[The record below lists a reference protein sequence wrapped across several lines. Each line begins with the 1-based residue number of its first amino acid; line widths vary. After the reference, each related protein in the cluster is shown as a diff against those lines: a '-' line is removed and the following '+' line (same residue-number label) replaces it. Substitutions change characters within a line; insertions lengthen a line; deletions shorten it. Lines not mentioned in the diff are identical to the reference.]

1 MSKPKV
7 LVLGGVG
14 FIGRNLCAYLLEND
28 LVDAITV
35 ADKVL
40 PATAYLSNRHKAAF
54 DNPKLTFKQANLT
67 NPSAVEK
74 VYTREDGT
82 EYDYVFNLAAE
93 TKYGQSEG
101 VYDEKVY
108 SLSVTVAKEAA
119 KHKIKAFVEMS
130 TAQIYDSDK
139 KPSKEDG
146 KVKPWTLIAKY
157 KYKAEEELKKIE
169 GLNLVILRPAVVYGP
184 GDIIGVTPRLIIGAV
199 YRHLNEEMTFLWTKD
214 LKLNTVHVDDVVRA
228 IWHVSATVEEKGGR
242 TKPVTTPEV
251 YNLCDKENTNQET
264 INVFIREIFGI
275 KTGFQGSLI
284 SNFAK
289 LNMDSVTEDV
299 NDKHLQ
305 PWSELCKA
313 GGVTNTPLTPYLDKE
328 LLKDNGLCVDGSK
341 IETEMGFTYTV
352 PNVTLE
358 KLREVV
364 DEYVAMGIWP
374 KGTTM
379 N

>member
-1 MSKPKV
+1 MPNV
-7 LVLGGVG
+7 LILGGVG
-14 FIGRNLCAYLLEND
+14 FIGRNLCAYLLENN

-40 PATAYLSNRHKAAF
+40 PATAYLNVKHKAAF
-54 DNPKLTFKQANLT
+54 ENPKLTFKQANLT
-67 NPSAVEK
+67 NPAAVEK
-74 VYTREDGT
+74 IFTRDDGS

-93 TKYGQSEG
+93 TKYGQSEE

-108 SLSVTVAKEAA
+108 RLSVTVAKEAA
-119 KHKIKAFVEMS
+119 KRKIKTFVELS
-130 TAQIYDSDK
+130 TAQIYDGDK

-146 KVKPWTLIAKY
+146 KTKPWTLIAKY
-157 KYKAEEELKKIE
+157 KLKAEEELKKME

-184 GDIIGVTPRLIIGAV
+184 GDILGITPRLIIGAV
-199 YRHLNEEMTFLWTKD
+199 YRHLNEEMKFLWTKD

-242 TKPVTTPEV
+242 TKPVASPEI
-251 YNLCDKENTNQET
+251 YNLVDKEDTNQET
-264 INVFIREIFGI
+264 INVCIREIFGI
-275 KTGFQGSLI
+275 KTGFQGSLV

-289 LNMDSVTEDV
+289 LNMESVTEDV

-313 GGVTNTPLTPYLDKE
+313 GGVLNTPLTPYLDKE
-328 LLKDNGLCVDGSK
+328 LLKDNALSVDGSK
-341 IETEMGFTYTV
+341 IEQELNFTYTV
-352 PNVTLE
+352 PNVKTE

-364 DEYVAMGIWP
+364 DDFVSNGIWP
-374 KGTTM
+374 TGTTK
-379 N
+379 